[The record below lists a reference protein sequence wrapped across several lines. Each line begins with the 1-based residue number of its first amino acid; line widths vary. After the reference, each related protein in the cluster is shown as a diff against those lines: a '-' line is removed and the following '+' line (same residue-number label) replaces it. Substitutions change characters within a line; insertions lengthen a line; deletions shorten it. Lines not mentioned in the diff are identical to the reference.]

1 MSWQKYWDYWKVR
14 LDFVK
19 ILYIHLTTWIAFIV
33 LVMLVKPSY
42 ELVAPRLAQAYFDIV
57 VKPFQKDIVIPKT
70 IKANPYSIGES
81 RVIDLNNGQ
90 KILYLLVSNKDN
102 PDIGFYPWSYT
113 YQVLSA
119 SGEVLE
125 QRSVF
130 DDFLLPDEQTYIVV
144 YTSNPQAVSLRI
156 QLDEVNTN
164 LVPYNRESPNFLK
177 KPNIVQRRGIVNDD
191 PKKDFYEVSLLFKND
206 DTVDVKT
213 VNVLYLLRSNDGQI
227 VGMNKSVLSGFLAN
241 TEREIT
247 VLDLPKPSRA
257 LTNKP
262 LLEVVLRI
270 NYLDPT
276 IVTLS

>member
-19 ILYIHLTTWIAFIV
+19 ILYIHLTTWITFIV

-213 VNVLYLLRSNDGQI
+213 VNVLYLLRSDDGQI

-257 LTNKP
+257 LTKKP

>member
-19 ILYIHLTTWIAFIV
+19 ILYIHLTTWITFIV

-42 ELVAPRLAQAYFDIV
+42 ELVAPKLAQAYFDIV

-102 PDIGFYPWSYT
+102 PDVGFYPWSYT

-130 DDFLLPDEQTYIVV
+130 DDFLLPDEQTYILV
-144 YTSNPQAVSLRI
+144 YTSNPQAASLRI
-156 QLDEVNTN
+156 QLDEVNTK

-177 KPNIVQRRGIVNDD
+177 KPNIVQRRGILNDD
-191 PKKDFYEVSLLFKND
+191 PKKDFYEVNLLFKND

-213 VNVLYLLRSNDGQI
+213 VNVLYLLRSDDGQI

>member
-19 ILYIHLTTWIAFIV
+19 ILYIHLTTWITFIV

-247 VLDLPKPSRA
+247 VLDLPKPRRA

>member
-42 ELVAPRLAQAYFDIV
+42 ELVAPRLAQACFDIV

>member
-19 ILYIHLTTWIAFIV
+19 ILYIHLTTWITFIV

-113 YQVLSA
+113 YQVLSG

>member
-1 MSWQKYWDYWKVR
+1 
-14 LDFVK
+14 
-19 ILYIHLTTWIAFIV
+19 
-33 LVMLVKPSY
+33 
-42 ELVAPRLAQAYFDIV
+42 
-57 VKPFQKDIVIPKT
+57 
-70 IKANPYSIGES
+70 
-81 RVIDLNNGQ
+81 
-90 KILYLLVSNKDN
+90 
-102 PDIGFYPWSYT
+102 
-113 YQVLSA
+113 
-119 SGEVLE
+119 
-125 QRSVF
+125 
-130 DDFLLPDEQTYIVV
+130 
-144 YTSNPQAVSLRI
+144 LRI

>member
-19 ILYIHLTTWIAFIV
+19 ILYIHLTTWITFIV

-177 KPNIVQRRGIVNDD
+177 KN
-191 PKKDFYEVSLLFKND
+191 
-206 DTVDVKT
+206 
-213 VNVLYLLRSNDGQI
+213 QI
-227 VGMNKSVLSGFLAN
+227 
-241 TEREIT
+241 
-247 VLDLPKPSRA
+247 
-257 LTNKP
+257 
-262 LLEVVLRI
+262 
-270 NYLDPT
+270 
-276 IVTLS
+276 

>member
-19 ILYIHLTTWIAFIV
+19 ILYIHLTTWITFIV

-213 VNVLYLLRSNDGQI
+213 VNVLYLLRSDDGQI

-247 VLDLPKPSRA
+247 VLDLPKPRRA

>member
-19 ILYIHLTTWIAFIV
+19 ILYIHLTTWITFIV

-102 PDIGFYPWSYT
+102 PDVGFYPWSYT

-206 DTVDVKT
+206 DTVDVKAM
-213 VNVLYLLRSNDGQI
+213 NVLYLLRSDDGQI

-247 VLDLPKPSRA
+247 VLDLPKPKRA
-257 LTNKP
+257 LTKKP

>member
-213 VNVLYLLRSNDGQI
+213 VNVLYLLRSDDGQI

>member
-1 MSWQKYWDYWKVR
+1 MSWRKYWDYWKVR
-14 LDFVK
+14 LSFVK
-19 ILYIHLTTWIAFIV
+19 ILYIHLTTWITFIV

-213 VNVLYLLRSNDGQI
+213 VNVLYLLRSDDGQI

>member
-57 VKPFQKDIVIPKT
+57 VKPFQKDIVISKT

>member
-19 ILYIHLTTWIAFIV
+19 ILYIHLTTWITFIV

-213 VNVLYLLRSNDGQI
+213 VNVLYLLRSDDGQI

>member
-14 LDFVK
+14 LSFVK
-19 ILYIHLTTWIAFIV
+19 ILYIHLTTWITFIV

>member
-1 MSWQKYWDYWKVR
+1 MSWRKYWDYWKVR
-14 LDFVK
+14 LSFVK
-19 ILYIHLTTWIAFIV
+19 ILYIHLTTWITFIV

-42 ELVAPRLAQAYFDIV
+42 ELVAPRLAQACFDIV

-102 PDIGFYPWSYT
+102 SDVGFYPWSYT

-130 DDFLLPDEQTYIVV
+130 DDFLLPDEQTYILV
-144 YTSNPQAVSLRI
+144 YTNNPQAASLRI
-156 QLDEVNTN
+156 QLDEVNTQ
-164 LVPYNRESPNFLK
+164 LVSYNRESPNFLK

-213 VNVLYLLRSNDGQI
+213 VNVLYLLRSDDGQI

-247 VLDLPKPSRA
+247 VLDLPKPRRA

>member
-1 MSWQKYWDYWKVR
+1 
-14 LDFVK
+14 
-19 ILYIHLTTWIAFIV
+19 
-33 LVMLVKPSY
+33 MLVKPSY

-57 VKPFQKDIVIPKT
+57 VKPFQKNIVIPKT

-81 RVIDLNNGQ
+81 KVIDLNNGQ

-102 PDIGFYPWSYT
+102 PDVGFYPWSYT

-130 DDFLLPDEQTYIVV
+130 DDFLLPDEQTYILV

-156 QLDEVNTN
+156 QLDEVNTK

-177 KPNIVQRRGIVNDD
+177 KPNIVQRRGILNDD

-213 VNVLYLLRSNDGQI
+213 VNVLYLLRSDDGQI

>member
-1 MSWQKYWDYWKVR
+1 MSWRKYWDYWKVR
-14 LDFVK
+14 LSFVK
-19 ILYIHLTTWIAFIV
+19 ILYIHLTTWITFIV

-213 VNVLYLLRSNDGQI
+213 VNVLYLLRSDDGQI

-247 VLDLPKPSRA
+247 VLDLPKPRRA

>member
-14 LDFVK
+14 LSFVK
-19 ILYIHLTTWIAFIV
+19 ILYIHLTTWITFIV

-102 PDIGFYPWSYT
+102 PDVGFYPWSYT

-213 VNVLYLLRSNDGQI
+213 VNVLYLLRSDDGQI

>member
-19 ILYIHLTTWIAFIV
+19 ILYIHLTTWITFIV

-156 QLDEVNTN
+156 QLDEVNTK

-213 VNVLYLLRSNDGQI
+213 VNVLYLLRSDDGQI

-247 VLDLPKPSRA
+247 VLDLPKPRRA

>member
-19 ILYIHLTTWIAFIV
+19 ILYIHLTTWITFIV

>member
-14 LDFVK
+14 LSFVK
-19 ILYIHLTTWIAFIV
+19 ILYIHLTTWITFIV

-42 ELVAPRLAQAYFDIV
+42 ELVAPRLAQACFDIV

-119 SGEVLE
+119 SGQVLE

-130 DDFLLPDEQTYIVV
+130 DDFLLPDEQTYILV
-144 YTSNPQAVSLRI
+144 YTNNPQAASLRI
-156 QLDEVNTN
+156 QLDEVNTQ
-164 LVPYNRESPNFLK
+164 LVSYNRESPNFLK

-213 VNVLYLLRSNDGQI
+213 VNVLYLLRSDDGQI

-257 LTNKP
+257 LTKKP